1 MDRIYDEQG
10 PDKWVPVAWHSS
22 ASGQWYTGEAG
33 ARAGYYGVTGYPTAY
48 VDGIIM
54 HRGAY
59 TNNEQM
65 YAWYMG
71 SFNTRRAVKAPLTI
85 TYLQKQ
91 YASGKVIVKV
101 KVDLE
106 EGITAG
112 HVCHIVLWEDNLEYG
127 GRKYRF
133 VERAATTKNVTI
145 TGQGQNEEFTHEFTI
160 QAGWNENLLGLS
172 VFVQD
177 PTGKEIK
184 NGRAATLESA
194 YAVSPASVG
203 RVKALFR

>member
-1 MDRIYDEQG
+1 M
-10 PDKWVPVAWHSS
+10 
-22 ASGQWYTGEAG
+22 WYTTEAG
-33 ARAGYYGVTGYPTAY
+33 ARAGYYGVSGLPTAY

-65 YAWYMG
+65 YAWYMT
-71 SFNTRRAVKAPLTI
+71 SFNARRAAKAPLTV
-85 TYLQKQ
+85 TFLQKQ
-91 YASGKVIVKV
+91 YANGKVMVKV

-106 EGITAG
+106 EAIAAG
-112 HVCHIVLWEDNLEYG
+112 HVCHIVLWEDNMEYG
-127 GRKYRF
+127 GRKFRF
-133 VERAATTKNVTI
+133 VERAFTTKNVTI

-160 QAGWNENLLGLS
+160 QSGWNEANLGIS

-177 PTGKEIK
+177 PTGKEVK
-184 NGRAATLESA
+184 NGRATTLESA
-194 YAVSPASVG
+194 YAVTPASVG

>member
-10 PDKWVPVAWHSS
+10 PDKWVPVAWHVGGSYFTAEAS
-22 ASGQWYTGEAG
+22 ARSA
-33 ARAGYYGVTGYPTAY
+33 YYGGGTGIPKMWA
-48 VDGIIM
+48 DGVLL
-54 HRGAY
+54 HYGAY

-85 TYLQKQ
+85 TFLQKQ
-91 YASGKVIVKV
+91 YAPGKVMVKV

-106 EGITAG
+106 EAITAG
-112 HVCHIVLWEDNLEYG
+112 HVCHIVLWEDNVG
-127 GRKYRF
+127 GHYRF
-133 VERAATTKNVTI
+133 VERAFTTKNVTI
-145 TGQGQNEEFTHEFTI
+145 TGQGQNEEFAHEFTI
-160 QAGWNENLLGLS
+160 QAGWNEANLGIS

-184 NGRAATLESA
+184 NGRAGLLESA
-194 YAVSPASVG
+194 YAVEPTSVG
-203 RVKALFR
+203 RVKALYR